1 MQPRSFCKRLNYVFS
16 QNPGGNRVRFWIL
29 VLSLCAVLVFLPSRA
44 AAQGVEVFAGYSYVY
59 AHTPVTGTI
68 CPAGVTSCPEGITTI
83 PTNLSGWELAGTI
96 TPYPWFGKPPSWF
109 GITAD
114 FSGHYGTSSGASN
127 HLQTFLAGPKFSY
140 PDSTISPFVHI
151 LVGGAQQS
159 LGSSSSGVIAT
170 SNTALAFVAGAGI
183 DARISSSLAFRVIQ
197 FDYLLTR
204 FNSTNQNQ
212 PRISTGI
219 VLRF

>member
-1 MQPRSFCKRLNYVFS
+1 MRLTFFHLNPRRY
-16 QNPGGNRVRFWIL
+16 RVRIL
-29 VLSLCAVLVFLPSRA
+29 IVVITLCALLVFIPIRA
-44 AAQGVEVFAGYSYVY
+44 AAQGVEIFAGYSYVY

-68 CPAGVTSCPEGITTI
+68 CPTGVTSCPEGTTTI
-83 PTNLSGWELAGTI
+83 RTNLSGWELAGTI

-114 FSGHYGTSSGASN
+114 FSGHYGTSAGASN
-127 HLQTFLAGPKFSY
+127 HLHTFLAGPKFSY
-140 PDSTISPFVHI
+140 PGGTISPFAHL
-151 LVGGAQQS
+151 LVGGAQES
-159 LGSSSSGVIAT
+159 LGSSSSGIIAT
-170 SNTALAFVAGAGI
+170 SNTALAFVAGAGL
-183 DARISSSLAFRVIQ
+183 DAHISSSLAFRVIQ

-212 PRISTGI
+212 ARISTGI